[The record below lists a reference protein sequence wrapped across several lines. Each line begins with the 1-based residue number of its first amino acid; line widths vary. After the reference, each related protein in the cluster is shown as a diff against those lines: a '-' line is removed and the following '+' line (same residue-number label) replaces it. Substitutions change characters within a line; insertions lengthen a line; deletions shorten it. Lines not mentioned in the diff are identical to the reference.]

1 MNDFCLI
8 PGQGLKALH
17 LDPNFHWMTK
27 PPSPLGGVYMTPW
40 RLSRRRDYTP
50 VPSHGSI
57 YLFTWYHHK
66 MSCRRESRQREF
78 TPVVV
83 PGREFH
89 SSTKSRNGILW
100 TRNDKIRDANFPH
113 LQSMAELRRNQRGEI
128 WRQHVK
134 AHSCSHFSPCFDHTS
149 LTQTNDGTSQ
159 IDHDIGAYVPFSF
172 RTMSRVVLRPHPTG
186 VQGWRRQDQRL
197 NLIAQWRDHLY
208 WERSFTASM
217 ISPVY

>member
-1 MNDFCLI
+1 MATFAPARLHSGSLSWLYICLR
-8 PGQGLKALH
+8 
-17 LDPNFHWMTK
+17 DTTTK
-27 PPSPLGGVYMTPW
+27 CHAGASYASVSSP
-40 RLSRRRDYTP
+40 R
-50 VPSHGSI
+50 
-57 YLFTWYHHK
+57 
-66 MSCRRESRQREF
+66 
-78 TPVVV
+78 VVV

-149 LTQTNDGTSQ
+149 LTQTDDGTSQ
-159 IDHDIGAYVPFSF
+159 IDHDIGAYVPVSF
-172 RTMSRVVLRPHPTG
+172 RTMSRVLLRPHPTG
-186 VQGWRRQDQRL
+186 VQGWRRQDQQL

-217 ISPVY
+217 ISPVF